1 MLYRLSYRE
10 QISVSINVQGT
21 KTRQLFTMPDVKML
35 LCFSFLALRTGANG
49 LQPHLDR
56 FSCGLDF
63 CFTNSFLQEESGK
76 FLVHFVREAC
86 RDCDVGCVNVWHNNF
101 YLMVNKEVLGTLNAQ
116 NRCALTLASSV
127 VLLSE
132 VDTMRPGFGPA
143 ICVWFSVRS
152 HMEMFMCGCFL
163 QF

>member
-1 MLYRLSYRE
+1 
-10 QISVSINVQGT
+10 
-21 KTRQLFTMPDVKML
+21 
-35 LCFSFLALRTGANG
+35 
-49 LQPHLDR
+49 
-56 FSCGLDF
+56 
-63 CFTNSFLQEESGK
+63 
-76 FLVHFVREAC
+76 
-86 RDCDVGCVNVWHNNF
+86 
-101 YLMVNKEVLGTLNAQ
+101 MVNKEVLGTLNAQ